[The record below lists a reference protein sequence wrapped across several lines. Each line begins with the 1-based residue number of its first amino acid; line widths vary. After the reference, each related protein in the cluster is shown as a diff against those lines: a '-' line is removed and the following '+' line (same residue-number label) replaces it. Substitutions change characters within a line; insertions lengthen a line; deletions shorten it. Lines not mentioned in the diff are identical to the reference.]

1 MVVVSILPHAE
12 FGPNDHRNDAP
23 HSTKFSSQWSSFFK
37 IFLDLPPSYE
47 EVMRSKEKVL
57 NQKLEIM
64 RNQLETLEDYAQV
77 GFLENLDLS
86 LVNESLSNK
95 AQRASTSY
103 KIADCEISNSYLFT
117 HKIFSSNRFFNFFWR
132 ALSFRSHLKTLHSG
146 YKISLQPAGHYQG
159 DNFTP
164 RDKNKMAWSDNDTTM
179 TSSWH
184 HNDIIMTSQIQR
196 EWNWWVL
203 SLLYT
208 WVCFEAINWNCSSF
222 IWLRTY
228 DIIMSHNVWVIFDY
242 SWYHHHRWYLLRQ
255 LHDRHLHQMTHSRNH
270 RQSNRFRPS

>member
-1 MVVVSILPHAE
+1 
-12 FGPNDHRNDAP
+12 
-23 HSTKFSSQWSSFFK
+23 
-37 IFLDLPPSYE
+37 
-47 EVMRSKEKVL
+47 MRSKEKVL
-57 NQKLEIM
+57 NRKLEIM

-77 GFLENLDLS
+77 GFLENPDLS
-86 LVNESLSNK
+86 LVNQSLSN
-95 AQRASTSY
+95 
-103 KIADCEISNSYLFT
+103 
-117 HKIFSSNRFFNFFWR
+117 
-132 ALSFRSHLKTLHSG
+132 RSHLKTLHSG
-146 YKISLQPAGHYQG
+146 YKISLQPASHYQG

-164 RDKNKMAWSDNDTTM
+164 RNKKKLAWSNNDTTM

-184 HNDIIMTSQIQR
+184 HNNIIMTSQIQR